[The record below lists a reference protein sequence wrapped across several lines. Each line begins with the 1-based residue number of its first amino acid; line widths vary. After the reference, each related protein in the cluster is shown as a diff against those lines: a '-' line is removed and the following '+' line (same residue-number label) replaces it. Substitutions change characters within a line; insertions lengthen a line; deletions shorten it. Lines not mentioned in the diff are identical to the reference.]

1 MSTEAKAVLLVEQLV
16 RKIYGGVIPD
26 DPTRL
31 IAAAITVF
39 VPDGAPREVEQ
50 HFAYCLAQAVDLL
63 QRQQT

>member
-1 MSTEAKAVLLVEQLV
+1 MSTEAKAVLLVEQIV

-39 VPDGAPREVEQ
+39 VPDGTPEDVTS
-50 HFAYCLAQAVDLL
+50 HFA
-63 QRQQT
+63 